1 MTVDGQPHR
10 LILIGPQGSGK
21 GTQGELLQVYLQIPT
36 ISTGQLC
43 RTEIE
48 QGTELGRSIAHH
60 VRAGDLVPDEIIIGM
75 LKERI
80 KEFDAANDG
89 FIIDG
94 FPRTVAQA
102 QDSLEWLKPTKVIV
116 FELSDKIAVARMS
129 ARRAC
134 SKCRFKTT
142 ADYVAA
148 HGDVCP
154 RCFGKIIQREDDAPE
169 AIQKRLATYHTVT
182 QPVIDFYKDKDL
194 VERFNGAL
202 SIPLVFMEIAH
213 VL

>member
-1 MTVDGQPHR
+1 MTQFEGQHR

-48 QGTELGRSIAHH
+48 KGTERGAAIASA
-60 VRAGDLVPDEIIIGM
+60 VASGTLVADETVTAM

-80 KEFDAANDG
+80 TEYDATEG

-102 QDSLEWLKPTKVIV
+102 RSSLAWLCPTRVIV
-116 FELSDKIAVARMS
+116 FELDDVSAVERMS

-134 SKCRFKTT
+134 QKCRYKTT
-142 ADYVAA
+142 ATFVAA
-148 HGDVCP
+148 HGDTCP
-154 RCFGKIIQREDDAPE
+154 RCFSRLVQRDDDNPR
-169 AIQKRLATYHTVT
+169 AIAQRLASYRATS
-182 QPVIDFYKDKDL
+182 QPIIDFYTEHKLAQK
-194 VERFNGAL
+194 FNASL
-202 SIPLVFMEIAH
+202 SIPLIFMEVAH
-213 VL
+213 TL

>member
-1 MTVDGQPHR
+1 MIQNTAQHR

-48 QGTELGRSIAHH
+48 KGTELGKSFEREM
-60 VRAGDLVPDEIIIGM
+60 RAGDLVPDQVIIGM
-75 LKERI
+75 LKNRI
-80 KEFDAANDG
+80 AEYDATEG

-102 QDSLEWLKPTKVIV
+102 EDSMLWLAPTKVIV
-116 FELSDKIAVARMS
+116 FDLSDKIAVARMS
-129 ARRAC
+129 SRRAC
-134 SKCRFKTT
+134 NQCRFKTT
-142 ADYVAA
+142 AEYTAA
-148 HGDVCP
+148 HGDICP
-154 RCFGKIIQREDDAPE
+154 RCQGKIVQREDDQPE
-169 AIQKRLATYHTVT
+169 VIKRRLETYHAVT
-182 QPVIDFYKDKDL
+182 QPVIDFYQSHDL
-194 VERFNGAL
+194 VERFNASL
-202 SIPLVFMEIAH
+202 SIPLIFMEIAH